1 MDSKNKNNLEQ
12 LNKIHDLQAFTS
24 NVPLVSSYFW
34 SHLKSKMSQ
43 LNCPCEK
50 QINMQI
56 ANDKKLCQDF
66 HSFSEI
72 VTVGLMNSHV
82 ANCSCCH
89 KSIVK

>member
-24 NVPLVSSYFW
+24 NV
-34 SHLKSKMSQ
+34 
-43 LNCPCEK
+43 PCEK